1 MSIAA
6 AALFSLTRLSRDVA
20 LCCPLGSLGRTSLDL
35 RYHFLATDYIIYRQK
50 FEDVNSVVWARLLGS
65 SVSTANQP
73 SDRLQR
79 HYHFHRRGMSL
90 RPVSRYSACR
100 FHARTRLLGRLG
112 M

>member
-50 FEDVNSVVWARLLGS
+50 FQGVNSVVWARLLGS
-65 SVSTANQP
+65 SASAANQP
-73 SDRLQR
+73 SDR
-79 HYHFHRRGMSL
+79 
-90 RPVSRYSACR
+90 
-100 FHARTRLLGRLG
+100 
-112 M
+112 